1 MGRPAARITNAVAHP
16 LPPVLTGG
24 PGSPNVW
31 IGNLP
36 AWRGIPLA
44 SAGAILSAKAVSE
57 TGIKAAEAATR
68 AASATPGLPAPKM
81 AQETT
86 KATAAAS
93 MTSTIVSRGLMM
105 VQISIIIAL
114 HLCHSPHM
122 VA

>member
-1 MGRPAARITNAVAHP
+1 MSRPSARITDAVAHP

-24 PGSPNVW
+24 PGSPNVL

-44 SAGAILSAKAVSE
+44 SAGAILSAKALSE

-68 AASATPGLPAPKM
+68 AAAGTPGLPAPKM
-81 AQETT
+81 AEETT

-93 MTSTIVSRGLMM
+93 MSSTIVSRAGGADIHNCATPLPLPH
-105 VQISIIIAL
+105 IA
-114 HLCHSPHM
+114 
-122 VA
+122 A